1 MAILKAKILTVTSV
15 KGGTGK
21 TTTALNL
28 ASILASQNHKTLVI
42 DLDFYESAIA
52 PLLNLETEESIYTL
66 TSDILNNYTKELKH
80 YVTPYNNNLDILQA
94 PNDPRR
100 AGSISTYSVENIL
113 SKLKNKY
120 EYIIID
126 TNYFMNEVNLTV
138 MDESDLILYVID
150 DDIISL
156 KGMRSLASI
165 YADLE
170 KTNYRILLNNSL
182 NKPKS
187 KISALDVNNI
197 IGKKIDFI
205 LPATF
210 YQKEINKFI
219 MQGKILMDNKNII
232 KNNKDALKVFK
243 EIIKELDKE
252 VLVFEKI
259 NWSHWY

>member
-21 TTTALNL
+21 TTTALNI

-80 YVTPYNNNLDILQA
+80 YVTPYNNNIDILPA

-170 KTNYRILLNNSL
+170 KTNYRILLNYSL

-187 KISALDVNNI
+187 KISTLDANNI
-197 IGKKIDFI
+197 IGKKIDFV
-205 LPATF
+205 LPTTF
-210 YQKEINKFI
+210 YQKDINKFI
-219 MQGKILMDNKNII
+219 MQGKILLDNKNII

-252 VLVFEKI
+252 VLVLEKI
-259 NWSHWY
+259 N